1 MARIEVEQNGR
12 GRAMGGI
19 NRLLRRGDLINSHST
34 DFCHANHTLH
44 TANLRLTTEVDSSA
58 G

>member
-1 MARIEVEQNGR
+1 
-12 GRAMGGI
+12 MGDI

-34 DFCHANHTLH
+34 DYCHANYVSYI

-58 G
+58 DYQFNLAFK